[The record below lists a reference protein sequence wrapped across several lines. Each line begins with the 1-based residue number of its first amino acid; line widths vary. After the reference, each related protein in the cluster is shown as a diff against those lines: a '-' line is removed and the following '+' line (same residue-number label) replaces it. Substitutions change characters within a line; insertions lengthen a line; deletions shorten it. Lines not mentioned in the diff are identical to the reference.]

1 MFNLKEF
8 IGELEEITAIES
20 GTGCVDGQR
29 EVAEYFKAKL
39 DALGWKSTLHD
50 IGDATGPMLSCVNR
64 EAESYDLMM
73 IGHIDTVFPRGML
86 EKNPFRIEGD
96 KIYGLGVADMKQ
108 GALMMYHIVKDLDK
122 EVLDKLNIALIFNP
136 DEEIGSIYSRPAY
149 KAIAEK
155 SKYCYIYEAGSLNG
169 RRTIQRKGCFG
180 LMADFHGV
188 EGHSG
193 GVFTNGAK
201 SAIHE
206 MAHWIVEFNKM
217 ESRERDITVNAGLAN
232 GGKAINIVADHASLG
247 LGIRY
252 FDIAVKDEVAA
263 KLRELE
269 AHAEEKGIKVTY
281 TKNRFITPLVPNEE
295 GRKYTQHALEVA
307 RSVDPDFH
315 YSEKGSSGLSDG
327 NQVADLGPIVID
339 SLGPA
344 GTKVH
349 TENEHLF
356 IDKIEI
362 SYKVSEA
369 LIKDIAENKKT

>member
-1 MFNLKEF
+1 MFNLQEF
-8 IGELEEITAIES
+8 IRELEEITAIES
-20 GTGCVDGQR
+20 GTGCIDEQT
-29 EVAEYFKAKL
+29 EVAKYFKAKF
-39 DALGWKSTLHD
+39 DALGWITNLHD
-50 IGDATGPMLSCVNR
+50 IGNETGPMLSCTNR

-86 EKNPFRIEGD
+86 EKNPFRIEDD

-108 GALMMYHIVKDLDK
+108 GALMMYHIVKNLDK
-122 EVLDKLNIALIFNP
+122 EVLDKLNIAVVFNP

-149 KAIAEK
+149 KSIAEK
-155 SKYCYIYEAGSLNG
+155 SKYCYIYESGSRNG
-169 RRTIQRKGCFG
+169 CRTIQRKGCFG
-180 LMADFHGV
+180 LMAEFHGV

-206 MAHWIVEFNKM
+206 MAHWIVEFNKL

-252 FDIAVKDEVAA
+252 YDISVKDEVAA
-263 KLRELE
+263 KLKELE
-269 AHAEEKGIKVTY
+269 AHAAEKGITVTY
-281 TKNRFITPLVPNEE
+281 TKNRFITPLVPSEE
-295 GRKYTQHALEVA
+295 GRKYTEHALEVA
-307 RSVDPDFH
+307 RGVDPDFY
-315 YSEKGSSGLSDG
+315 YSNPGSPGLSDG

-339 SLGPA
+339 SLGPSGA
-344 GTKVH
+344 KLH

-356 IDKIEI
+356 IDRIEI
-362 SYKVSEA
+362 SYKVSEV
-369 LIKDIAENKKT
+369 LIKDIAENKKL